1 MRSMKS
7 RPDFLIWSGNSVELF
22 IWNPS
27 GPVEK
32 RSSRD
37 TGILVVGPTRIL
49 SATGRTRWGEPV
61 GLLAGEASPVHRGNR
76 TEGNEDNEGFS
87 SLRRTESLLPLLS
100 SV

>member
-1 MRSMKS
+1 MKS

-61 GLLAGEASPVHRGNR
+61 GFTRWSGLACAKGKSNR
-76 TEGNEDNEGFS
+76 RK
-87 SLRRTESLLPLLS
+87 RR
-100 SV
+100 